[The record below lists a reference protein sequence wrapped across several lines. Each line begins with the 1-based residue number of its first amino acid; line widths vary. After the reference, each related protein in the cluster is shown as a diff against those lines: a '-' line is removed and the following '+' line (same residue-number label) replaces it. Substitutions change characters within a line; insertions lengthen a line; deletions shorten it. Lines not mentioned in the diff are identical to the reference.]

1 MSGARGRKAQ
11 DSAEKSLTTDQKA
24 SLIAGG
30 LTLGL
35 ATAASS
41 VMLPSILEERRRNKK
56 RREEAAMK
64 PGSDINPIKPSN

>member
-1 MSGARGRKAQ
+1 MSEVRGRKA
-11 DSAEKSLTTDQKA
+11 DASAEKSMTKDQKA

-30 LTLGL
+30 LTLAL

-56 RREEAAMK
+56 RRQDEAMK
-64 PGSDINPIKPSN
+64 PGSGVKPIKPSN

>member
-11 DSAEKSLTTDQKA
+11 DSAETTLTTDQKA

-41 VMLPSILEERRRNKK
+41 VMLPSILEERRRNRK
-56 RREEAAMK
+56 RRKDAAMK
-64 PGSDINPIKPSN
+64 PGSDIKPIKPSN